1 MNSSGV
7 VLEDPIVVGRGLASR
22 ALLLTVRRVG
32 RRLVK
37 KICALLRSDDQGLAL
52 IEIAMVMPIFLI
64 LMLGIFTFG
73 VALNNQL
80 ILTQAVGAGA
90 QYLQQIRSNTT
101 NPCADA
107 AAKVKGAATNL
118 DTTQITITVTM
129 NGTTPSQPGNSCSG
143 HQSDLVQGAPVSV
156 SATYP
161 CNLTIYGVNYA
172 PSCLLRA
179 SVTEYE
185 Y

>member
-1 MNSSGV
+1 VKSSGRVHIDAMV
-7 VLEDPIVVGRGLASR
+7 VRRGLTSEVPSK
-22 ALLLTVRRVG
+22 LVRLAVSG
-32 RRLVK
+32 LAK
-37 KICALLRSDDQGLAL
+37 KTRALLRSDDQGLAL

-64 LMLGIFTFG
+64 VMLGIFTFG

-107 AAKVKGAATNL
+107 AARVKSAATYL
-118 DTTQITITVTM
+118 DTTQIVVTVTM

-156 SATYP
+156 AATYP
-161 CNLTIYGVNYA
+161 CNLSIYGVNYA
-172 PSCLLRA
+172 PGCLLHA
-179 SVTEYE
+179 QVTEYE